1 MNKRK
6 IVGILAVC
14 LVIAGVFAV
23 FAAEP
28 GTEGDPVVTLSYI
41 TEKVIPDMY
50 AYIDSKIS
58 GNSSDDAPSGVAS
71 DANSFSVVEVPA
83 GREVICDAGCEII
96 LRSGAAKV
104 IATAKGGLADTT
116 AGYDLA
122 NGSQAPSNHLMIVPV
137 DDGRGVYADTD
148 CILMIKGNY
157 SVK

>member
-6 IVGILAVC
+6 ISVILAVC
-14 LVIAGVFAV
+14 LVMAGVFAV
-23 FAAEP
+23 FAADP

-41 TEKVIPDMY
+41 TDKVIPDIY

-58 GNSSDDAPSGVAS
+58 GAPQDGTSAGVVS
-71 DANSFSVVEVPA
+71 DAATFAVAEVPA

-96 LRSGAAKV
+96 LRSGSAKV

-116 AGYDLA
+116 AGYDLP

-137 DDGRGVYADTD
+137 GDGRGVYAETD

>member
-6 IVGILAVC
+6 ISVILAVC
-14 LVIAGVFAV
+14 IAIAGVFAV

-41 TEKVIPDMY
+41 TEKVIPDIY

-58 GNSSDDAPSGVAS
+58 GKIDGVASSGVAS
-71 DANSFSVVEVPA
+71 DAAVFSVVEVPS
-83 GREVICDAGCEII
+83 GREVICNAGCEII
-96 LRSGAAKV
+96 LRSGKAKV
-104 IATAKGGLADTT
+104 IATAKGGIADAT
-116 AGYDLA
+116 AGCDLP
-122 NGSQAPSNHLMIVPV
+122 NGSEAPSNHLMIVPV